1 MFWGFF
7 FLIVM
12 GNTECSCL
20 QSAAHSDGHRIL
32 HYGAIPRMNSCFCS
46 CAFGVFKGLP
56 NRVSVDTSCPGVCL
70 GDTPKNDLVTG
81 CVGVHFIR
89 QPQTA
94 SQALCQLT
102 HPPAVCQRPPLWSL
116 FYPARHA
123 SLPVCQQRRG
133 KRCLPPRSSPAF
145 SWAVKRR
152 NFFFSFIPLHTGS
165 FLKGFPR
172 LFGYF

>member
-1 MFWGFF
+1 MFWGF

-20 QSAAHSDGHRIL
+20 QSVAHSDGHRIL

-102 HPPAVCQRPPLWSL
+102 HPPAVCQRPPLWSQ
-116 FYPARHA
+116 HA
-123 SLPVCQQRRG
+123 IM
-133 KRCLPPRSSPAF
+133 PAF
-145 SWAVKRR
+145 LSVSKEGENGAFHHALHLHFPERWRGGIS
-152 NFFFSFIPLHTGS
+152 FSPSSHYTLADF
-165 FLKGFPR
+165 
-172 LFGYF
+172 